1 MPESAIIAV
10 EARQGAYDYAKEK
23 MLVWWILLISI
34 KHIATNTQSDVLRT
48 KYDYIFK
55 IKILEFYFGIPLIKT
70 NLLCQKKNLYPNRWS
85 SSNHCRSNNTVK
97 IRLSK

>member
-34 KHIATNTQSDVLRT
+34 KA
-48 KYDYIFK
+48 
-55 IKILEFYFGIPLIKT
+55 PLLPT
-70 NLLCQKKNLYPNRWS
+70 HNQMC
-85 SSNHCRSNNTVK
+85 
-97 IRLSK
+97 